1 MQNFDFN
8 NSVQVKLKAILFCV
22 GMFFGSH
29 AFSYELGA
37 VCKEETNGW
46 YRASGNCDAKGL
58 LQGPGIA
65 IKGTMV
71 FVGNYNNGLP
81 DGMHK
86 IVIAFDEPMR
96 DRTNNKKFILEQA
109 KTISN
114 QIGRLGY
121 ESLSRL
127 TCEINFIN
135 GLPTGKTIICAGF
148 NIQTNSDIVMEARS
162 DGDSNFIINDATVK
176 GTRAFTKVPFS
187 RSTTGTERDIKFDGT
202 VLNIK
207 FGVLRENILNSGVQR
222 GIYFKNFTG
231 VASKSNEYRLQ
242 GVFDLVTRNKSEFEI
257 VLNVVKETGKDVTP
271 VDESLL
277 YDLTINSFSYKF
289 ATYYTPSWNGADVY
303 YLKSVADNVEFDAS
317 GFPLCIAK
325 YYGSAQAH
333 GDNRGKAFFDPSS
346 NSKANYKLVP
356 TCGKITDK
364 NGRSY
369 SGLFDKDGQ
378 PKPN

>member
-8 NSVQVKLKAILFCV
+8 NSVQVKLKAILFFV

-114 QIGRLGY
+114 LIGRGGY
-121 ESLSRL
+121 ESL
-127 TCEINFIN
+127 
-135 GLPTGKTIICAGF
+135 
-148 NIQTNSDIVMEARS
+148 
-162 DGDSNFIINDATVK
+162 
-176 GTRAFTKVPFS
+176 
-187 RSTTGTERDIKFDGT
+187 
-202 VLNIK
+202 
-207 FGVLRENILNSGVQR
+207 
-222 GIYFKNFTG
+222 
-231 VASKSNEYRLQ
+231 
-242 GVFDLVTRNKSEFEI
+242 
-257 VLNVVKETGKDVTP
+257 
-271 VDESLL
+271 
-277 YDLTINSFSYKF
+277 
-289 ATYYTPSWNGADVY
+289 
-303 YLKSVADNVEFDAS
+303 
-317 GFPLCIAK
+317 
-325 YYGSAQAH
+325 
-333 GDNRGKAFFDPSS
+333 
-346 NSKANYKLVP
+346 
-356 TCGKITDK
+356 
-364 NGRSY
+364 
-369 SGLFDKDGQ
+369 
-378 PKPN
+378 